1 MVSSS
6 GPRNVRV
13 STGMIVLVAA
23 VILLLIF
30 PSNSNANNNNDTTTL
45 LQSKSV
51 FERLEEQGVGAILAA
66 IQPQLSIAQ
75 TTTGN
80 ASTTF
85 GGNATTEPQ
94 AFLTYENPTYGIL
107 MQYPSNWTASTSA
120 LADYTDL
127 IAFYSPLQNVSD
139 SFPARLAI
147 SVITYGQNISLAE
160 YTDSVL
166 MILNQSEQFDVKSS
180 SEVTVA
186 GYPGYRV
193 VLANQPPLQNSTL
206 IFNQMNTWTTIG
218 NKVYLLTYEGE
229 ESVFNRHLPEV
240 SQMLESLIIQQEI

>member
-13 STGMIVLVAA
+13 STGMIIVLVAA
-23 VILLLIF
+23 VIFLLIF
-30 PSNSNANNNNDTTTL
+30 SSNTSTNNNNDTTTL

-51 FERLEEQGVGAILAA
+51 FAQLEERGAG
-66 IQPQLSIAQ
+66 
-75 TTTGN
+75 TTN
-80 ASTTF
+80 ATTIT
-85 GGNATTEPQ
+85 NNTTTEPQ
-94 AFLTYENPTYGIL
+94 AFLTYENPSWGIF
-107 MQYPSNWTASTSA
+107 MQYPSNWTASTSG

-160 YTDSVL
+160 YTNSVL

-193 VLANQPPLQNSTL
+193 VLSNQPPLQNSTL